1 MFFPDLVR
9 TKCPDCYIDSQISSL
24 QTSAISTDTDE
35 RGAEAAREPDADDS
49 FTVSTS
55 SQSQSA
61 SRGGIAA
68 TSQHADCLMSG
79 IVVSM
84 GACGYISF
92 LGQELVRFP
101 GIF

>member
-1 MFFPDLVR
+1 MR

-24 QTSAISTDTDE
+24 QTSAITTDSDK
-35 RGAEAAREPDADDS
+35 RSAAAAGEPAADDS

-61 SRGGIAA
+61 SGATAA

-79 IVVSM
+79 IVVSR
-84 GACGYISF
+84 GLLA
-92 LGQELVRFP
+92 VFP
-101 GIF
+101 S

>member
-61 SRGGIAA
+61 SGATAA

-79 IVVSM
+79 IVVSR
-84 GACGYISF
+84 GLLA
-92 LGQELVRFP
+92 VFP
-101 GIF
+101 S